1 MSTIFV
7 KQPNGLYCRYSTIT
21 DCVTDYNF
29 TEEDVRKHL
38 TKKYEKEID
47 KTIEELKLG
56 RNEWGWDFQDVVELC
71 EEYGMPN
78 GNMSREEFNEF
89 IEEANTPF
97 ENKEEKI

>member
-1 MSTIFV
+1 MSEIFV

-21 DCVTDYNF
+21 DCVTDYNY

-56 RNEWGWDFQDVVELC
+56 RNEWNWDFQDVIEQTEEL
-71 EEYGMPN
+71 GIPN
-78 GNMSREEFNEF
+78 GNMSREELNALLELVN
-89 IEEANTPF
+89 IPYVIMK
-97 ENKEEKI
+97 ENG